1 MFGSISWLMSEPG
14 FAGVIAALPAISLD
28 EVLEAAELQTRVDR
42 KYIVGARQLEELI
55 SETSVAA
62 LEIEGLRHFRYE
74 TVYFDTPDRQLYLD
88 TAHRRPRRFKVR
100 IRTYL
105 DTDTSMLE
113 VKRKDGRGRT
123 DKHRLDLDLANDR
136 GHLDDGMRAFVDS
149 SVTTD
154 VTRRLAEAATTRF
167 VRTTL
172 VDVAHHARYTIDQR
186 LVTTAADGRVVQLD
200 DAAVVECKS
209 AGHATPLDRA
219 LWARGIRPARISKY
233 CTTLALLEPELPA
246 NHWHRTLQRH
256 FGRQTPQIA
265 T

>member
-1 MFGSISWLMSEPG
+1 MSETG
-14 FAGVIAALPAISLD
+14 FGRVVSALPAISLD
-28 EVLEAAELQTRVDR
+28 EVVAAAELQTRVDR
-42 KYIVGARQLEELI
+42 KYIVGTRQLDALVLEAK
-55 SETSVAA
+55 VAA
-62 LEIEGLRHFRYE
+62 LEIEGVRHARYE

-100 IRTYL
+100 IRTYV
-105 DTDTSMLE
+105 DTDVSVLE

-123 DKHRLDLDLANDR
+123 DKHRLDLDPATDR
-136 GHLDDGMRAFVDS
+136 SCLDAGMRSFVDS

-154 VTRRLAEAATTRF
+154 LTDRLAETATTRF

-172 VDVAHHARYTIDQR
+172 VDVARHARYTIDQR
-186 LVTTAADGRVVQLD
+186 LVTTAADGRAVQFD

-233 CTTLALLEPELPA
+233 CTSLALLEPGLPA

-256 FGRQTPQIA
+256 FGQQAPQVA
-265 T
+265 